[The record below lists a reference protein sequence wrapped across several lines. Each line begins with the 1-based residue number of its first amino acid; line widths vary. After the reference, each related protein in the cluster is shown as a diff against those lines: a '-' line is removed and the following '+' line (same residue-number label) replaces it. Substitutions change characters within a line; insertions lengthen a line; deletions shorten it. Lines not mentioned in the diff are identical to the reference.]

1 MLFFVQFLSV
11 LKSIDSTENIIHKMK
26 QFLFRRLHLNNVFM
40 HPVFIIFIY
49 LIFANHFSYGQI
61 DFQKQIQPIPLTA
74 KFTEPGYHVWCGSLV
89 KGEDGKY
96 YLFYS
101 RWPQKEGFKG
111 WVTHSEIAVAVSDRL
126 AGPFTP
132 VKVILG
138 AREKGYW
145 DSDVTHN
152 PNIQKFN
159 GKYYLY
165 YMGNYGNGEWWNHRN
180 HQRVGVAVSTSPL
193 GPWKRSEQPV
203 LDVSVDKWDHLMT
216 SNPTVCKGKNGQ
228 YLLMYKGVGNGEMP
242 FGGKVLHGVA
252 FSDSPTGPFIKSPTP
267 IFQKEGVKFPAED
280 PYVWYQDHK
289 YWTIVKDMHSSFIED
304 PKTSIQN
311 TINTNPDS
319 IAHSFEKKGSL
330 VLFQSNNGTDW
341 TLSKN
346 PLVSKTVLHWG
357 DGTVQQVQLLDR
369 PQLFIENGKPRA
381 LLCAV
386 KVSEEET
393 FNVTI
398 PLKN

>member
-1 MLFFVQFLSV
+1 
-11 LKSIDSTENIIHKMK
+11 MK
-26 QFLFRRLHLNNVFM
+26 KQKK
-40 HPVFIIFIY
+40 Y
-49 LIFANHFSYGQI
+49 LIDGIIRYVGSGYPFRLVFLLLIFTDLFSYGQK
-61 DFQKQIQPIPLTA
+61 DFQKLIQPIPSSA
-74 KFTEPGYHVWCGSLV
+74 KFSETGYYVWCGSLI
-89 KGEDGKY
+89 KGDDEKY

-101 RWPQKEGFKG
+101 RWPDKEGFKG
-111 WVTHSEIAVAVSDRL
+111 WVTHSEIAVAVSDKIT
-126 AGPFTP
+126 GPFKP
-132 VKVILG
+132 VKIILG

-180 HQRVGVAVSTSPL
+180 HQRIGVAISTTPL
-193 GPWKRSEQPV
+193 GPWQRSDKPV

-216 SNPTVCKGKNGQ
+216 SNPSVCKAENGK
-228 YLLMYKGVGNGEMP
+228 YLMMYKGVGDGEMP

-252 FSDSPTGPFIKSPTP
+252 FSDSPTGPFAKSPKP

-280 PYVWYQDHK
+280 PFVWYQDKK
-289 YWTIVKDMHSSFIED
+289 YWAIVKDMHSVFIGS
-304 PKTSIQN
+304 PKGSVRN
-311 TINTNPDS
+311 EINTDPDS
-319 IAHSFEKKGSL
+319 ISKAFEHKASL
-330 VLFQSNNGTDW
+330 VLFESFNGIDW
-341 TLSKN
+341 TLAKN
-346 PLVSKTVLHWG
+346 PLVSRSVLHWE
-357 DGTVQQVQLLDR
+357 DGSVQQVQLLDR
-369 PQLFIENGKPRA
+369 PQLFIENGTPKA

-398 PLKN
+398 PLQVIKK